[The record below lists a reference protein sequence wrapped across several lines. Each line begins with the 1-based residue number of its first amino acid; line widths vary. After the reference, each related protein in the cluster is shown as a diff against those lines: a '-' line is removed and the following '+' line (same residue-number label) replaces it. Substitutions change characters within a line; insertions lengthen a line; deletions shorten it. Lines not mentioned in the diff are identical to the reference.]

1 MATGLVYDPIFLA
14 HDLPGHPEN
23 SERLRVISKHLEDR
37 QLLSHL
43 TRLPAQ
49 PVDLERLCR
58 VHSQDYCQRVK
69 NLAERGGGQLDQDT
83 YVGTRSYDAART
95 AAGGVIEAT
104 KAVFEGRVQNAF
116 ALVRPPGHHAT
127 RERGMGFCIF
137 NNIALAARYAV
148 DEKLAQRAL
157 IVDFDVHHGNGTQ
170 EAFYQER
177 EILFFSTHQY
187 PHYPGSGHW
196 RETGM
201 GAGQGYTVN
210 VPLPAGIGDNGFRA
224 VFEQILHPIAV
235 RYQPDL
241 ILVSAGFDAHWSDPL
256 AGLSLSLAGY
266 IWLCRFLRDLACELC
281 DGRLVFTLEGGY
293 QRDVLAHGVA
303 NAFCLL
309 LGLDDIATDPFGS
322 SSESEPSIAGL
333 IAQVRSL
340 HQV

>member
-23 SERLRVISKHLEDR
+23 GERLRAIWKALEDR
-37 QLLSHL
+37 QLLPHL
-43 TRLPAQ
+43 TRLSAQ
-49 PVDLERLCR
+49 PVDLELLYR
-58 VHSQDYCQRVK
+58 VHSQDYCRRVK
-69 NLAERGGGQLDQDT
+69 SLAEHGGGQLDQDT
-83 YVGTRSYDAART
+83 YVATRSYDAARM

-116 ALVRPPGHHAT
+116 ALVRPPGHHAM

-170 EAFYQER
+170 EAFYQQN

-187 PHYPGSGHW
+187 PYYPGSGHW

-201 GAGQGYTVN
+201 GAGQVYTVN
-210 VPLPAGIGDNGFRA
+210 VPLPAGVGDEGFRA
-224 VFEQILHPIAV
+224 VFEQILRPIAV
-235 RYQPDL
+235 RHQPNL

-256 AGLSLSLAGY
+256 AALSLSLAGY
-266 IWLCRFLRDLACELC
+266 VWLCSFLRDLARELC
-281 DGRLVFTLEGGY
+281 NGRLVFTLEGGY
-293 QRDVLAHGVA
+293 QRDVLAHAAA
-303 NAFCLL
+303 NAYCLL
-309 LGLDDIATDPFGS
+309 LGLDDLATDPFGPS
-322 SSESEPSIAGL
+322 LQSESSIVAL
-333 IAQVRSL
+333 LAQLRAL